1 MLFGT
6 ISAKTGVLRSKI
18 PVFAQPARRLSAIQ
32 SDFRVLEAKKTAA
45 ICNGAC
51 SNYFSREAKKKGNSF
66 SAPASTQKTKR
77 KTRRPAIRRANGLVV
92 IHIRVASYIPGS
104 IPGWLAPLR
113 SYSFLPSFL
122 PPSLPVV
129 VDRPPASSLRNK
141 RPGLSTIMKPPPISS
156 RQGGAEFAAKNK
168 RRAPFER
175 SHGTAPAGLG
185 GSFN

>member
-1 MLFGT
+1 MSKKRYSLYARQRKMLFGT

-113 SYSFLPSFL
+113 SYTFLPSFL
-122 PPSLPVV
+122 PPSLPVA
-129 VDRPPASSLRNK
+129 R
-141 RPGLSTIMKPPPISS
+141 GFFT
-156 RQGGAEFAAKNK
+156 GAWVPEMILQPRGF
-168 RRAPFER
+168 
-175 SHGTAPAGLG
+175 
-185 GSFN
+185 